1 MRVGKRGKSGKRE
14 FAGGKMNFSDMEREG
29 GRMRMLHVGKGN
41 SAGRK
46 KKMHA
51 DGK

>member
-1 MRVGKRGKSGKRE
+1 MRMEKRGKAGKRE
-14 FAGGKMNFSDMEREG
+14 FAGGKMNFSYMEREG
-29 GRMRMLHVGKGN
+29 GRIRMLHVGKGN

-46 KKMHA
+46 KKIKA